1 MYYAMLIGASFL
13 FGSQF
18 MVTKAFEKNYGKTVR
33 ASLSFSLLYSLF
45 AGVIFFIIKL
55 VSSGTVFNL
64 NSFSLCMA
72 FGLSLVNILSSAIG
86 IKTLALGDIAVYSLF
101 LMLGGMIVPFFAGI
115 VFLKE
120 SVSVCN
126 LIGVA
131 IMIMLM
137 LIISGMYR
145 YLLSAF
151 VEAYTLIPI
160 NGTVFRFHKM
170 LTGFISFMTDFVII
184 GFRIC
189 LPVFFGKKNKNAG
202 EAQTDGDTKKKTSV
216 FFYVLC
222 VFLFILN
229 GLSSTLSKFN
239 SVREGAAL
247 GAEFTFYTYGIQ
259 FVISLAAFA
268 LTTALGKSDK
278 TQNEE
283 KQPCILFRPVAIG
296 CGAAF
301 GAVNG
306 TAFLMSSVAA
316 EHVVAVAQ
324 YPLITGATILFSSLL
339 AFLFYRE
346 KPTALQLVQIV
357 ISLAATILFMF

>member
-64 NSFSLCMA
+64 NPFSLCMA

-131 IMIMLM
+131 IMIIAL
-137 LIISGMYR
+137 
-145 YLLSAF
+145 
-151 VEAYTLIPI
+151 
-160 NGTVFRFHKM
+160 
-170 LTGFISFMTDFVII
+170 
-184 GFRIC
+184 C

-268 LTTALGKSDK
+268 LTTASGKSDK

-283 KQPCILFRPVAIG
+283 KQSGILFRPVAIG

>member
-55 VSSGTVFNL
+55 ISSGTVFNL
-64 NSFSLCMA
+64 NPFSLCMA
-72 FGLSLVNILSSAIG
+72 FGLSLVNILSSTIG

-131 IMIMLM
+131 IMIIAL
-137 LIISGMYR
+137 
-145 YLLSAF
+145 
-151 VEAYTLIPI
+151 
-160 NGTVFRFHKM
+160 
-170 LTGFISFMTDFVII
+170 
-184 GFRIC
+184 C

-268 LTTALGKSDK
+268 LTTASGKSDK
-278 TQNEE
+278 TQSEE
-283 KQPCILFRPVAIG
+283 KQPVILFRPVAIG

>member
-55 VSSGTVFNL
+55 ISSGTVFNL
-64 NSFSLCMA
+64 NPFSLCMA
-72 FGLSLVNILSSAIG
+72 FGLSLVNILSSTIG

-131 IMIMLM
+131 IMIIAL
-137 LIISGMYR
+137 
-145 YLLSAF
+145 
-151 VEAYTLIPI
+151 
-160 NGTVFRFHKM
+160 
-170 LTGFISFMTDFVII
+170 
-184 GFRIC
+184 C

-259 FVISLAAFA
+259 FVISLSAFA
-268 LTTALGKSDK
+268 LTTASGKSDK

-283 KQPCILFRPVAIG
+283 KQPVILFRPVAIG

>member
-55 VSSGTVFNL
+55 ISSGTVFNL

-131 IMIMLM
+131 IMIIAL
-137 LIISGMYR
+137 
-145 YLLSAF
+145 
-151 VEAYTLIPI
+151 
-160 NGTVFRFHKM
+160 
-170 LTGFISFMTDFVII
+170 
-184 GFRIC
+184 C

-278 TQNEE
+278 TQGEE
-283 KQPCILFRPVAIG
+283 KQPGILFRPVAIG

>member
-18 MVTKAFEKNYGKTVR
+18 MVTKAFEKNNGKTVR

-55 VSSGTVFNL
+55 ISSGTVFNL
-64 NSFSLCMA
+64 NPFSLCMA

-131 IMIMLM
+131 IMIIAL
-137 LIISGMYR
+137 
-145 YLLSAF
+145 
-151 VEAYTLIPI
+151 
-160 NGTVFRFHKM
+160 
-170 LTGFISFMTDFVII
+170 
-184 GFRIC
+184 C
-189 LPVFFGKKNKNAG
+189 LPVFFGKKNKNAV

-268 LTTALGKSDK
+268 LTTASGKSDK

-283 KQPCILFRPVAIG
+283 KQPVILFRPVAIG

>member
-64 NSFSLCMA
+64 NPFSLCMA

-131 IMIMLM
+131 IMIIAL
-137 LIISGMYR
+137 
-145 YLLSAF
+145 
-151 VEAYTLIPI
+151 
-160 NGTVFRFHKM
+160 
-170 LTGFISFMTDFVII
+170 
-184 GFRIC
+184 C
-189 LPVFFGKKNKNAG
+189 LPVFFGKQNKNAG

-216 FFYVLC
+216 FFYLLC

-268 LTTALGKSDK
+268 LTTASGKSDK
-278 TQNEE
+278 MQNEE

>member
-18 MVTKAFEKNYGKTVR
+18 MVTKAFEKNYGKTIR

-64 NSFSLCMA
+64 NPFSLCMA

-131 IMIMLM
+131 IMIIAL
-137 LIISGMYR
+137 
-145 YLLSAF
+145 
-151 VEAYTLIPI
+151 
-160 NGTVFRFHKM
+160 
-170 LTGFISFMTDFVII
+170 
-184 GFRIC
+184 C

-268 LTTALGKSDK
+268 LTTASGKSDK

>member
-55 VSSGTVFNL
+55 ISSGTVFNL
-64 NSFSLCMA
+64 NPFSLCMA

-120 SVSVCN
+120 SVSVYN

-131 IMIMLM
+131 IMIIAL
-137 LIISGMYR
+137 
-145 YLLSAF
+145 
-151 VEAYTLIPI
+151 
-160 NGTVFRFHKM
+160 
-170 LTGFISFMTDFVII
+170 
-184 GFRIC
+184 C

-283 KQPCILFRPVAIG
+283 KQPVILFRPVAIG

>member
-55 VSSGTVFNL
+55 ISSGTVFNL
-64 NSFSLCMA
+64 NPFSLCMA

-131 IMIMLM
+131 IMIIAL
-137 LIISGMYR
+137 
-145 YLLSAF
+145 
-151 VEAYTLIPI
+151 
-160 NGTVFRFHKM
+160 
-170 LTGFISFMTDFVII
+170 
-184 GFRIC
+184 C

-202 EAQTDGDTKKKTSV
+202 EAQTDGNTKKKTSV

>member
-55 VSSGTVFNL
+55 ISSGTVFNL
-64 NSFSLCMA
+64 NPFSLCMA

-131 IMIMLM
+131 IMIIAL
-137 LIISGMYR
+137 
-145 YLLSAF
+145 
-151 VEAYTLIPI
+151 
-160 NGTVFRFHKM
+160 
-170 LTGFISFMTDFVII
+170 
-184 GFRIC
+184 C
-189 LPVFFGKKNKNAG
+189 LPVFFGKQNKNAG

-278 TQNEE
+278 TQSEE

>member
-55 VSSGTVFNL
+55 ISSGTVFNL
-64 NSFSLCMA
+64 NPFSLCMA

-131 IMIMLM
+131 IMIIAL
-137 LIISGMYR
+137 
-145 YLLSAF
+145 
-151 VEAYTLIPI
+151 
-160 NGTVFRFHKM
+160 
-170 LTGFISFMTDFVII
+170 
-184 GFRIC
+184 C
-189 LPVFFGKKNKNAG
+189 LPVFFGKQNKNAG

-259 FVISLAAFA
+259 FVISFAAFA
-268 LTTALGKSDK
+268 LTTASGKSDK

-283 KQPCILFRPVAIG
+283 KQPVILFRPVAIG

>member
-55 VSSGTVFNL
+55 ISSGTVFNL
-64 NSFSLCMA
+64 NPFSLCMA

-131 IMIMLM
+131 IMIIAL
-137 LIISGMYR
+137 
-145 YLLSAF
+145 
-151 VEAYTLIPI
+151 
-160 NGTVFRFHKM
+160 
-170 LTGFISFMTDFVII
+170 
-184 GFRIC
+184 C

-278 TQNEE
+278 TQSEE
-283 KQPCILFRPVAIG
+283 KQPVILFRPVAIG

>member
-1 MYYAMLIGASFL
+1 MYYAMLLGASFL

-18 MVTKAFEKNYGKTVR
+18 MVTKAFEKNYGKTIR
-33 ASLSFSLLYSLF
+33 TSLSFSLLYSLF

-55 VSSGTVFNL
+55 ISSGTAFNL
-64 NSFSLCMA
+64 NPFSLCMA
-72 FGLSLVNILSSAIG
+72 FGLSLVNILSSAFG

-101 LMLGGMIVPFFAGI
+101 LMLGGMIVPFFAGV

-131 IMIMLM
+131 IMIFAL
-137 LIISGMYR
+137 
-145 YLLSAF
+145 
-151 VEAYTLIPI
+151 
-160 NGTVFRFHKM
+160 
-170 LTGFISFMTDFVII
+170 
-184 GFRIC
+184 C
-189 LPVFFGKKNKNAG
+189 LPVFFDKKNKNAEETHG
-202 EAQTDGDTKKKTSV
+202 EDGARQSGGIKQNDDEKSGTKIKTSV
-216 FFYVLC
+216 IFYVLC

-259 FVISLAAFA
+259 FVVSLVAFA
-268 LTTALGKSDK
+268 LIKTFGKSDK

-283 KQPCILFRPVAIG
+283 KQPVVLFQPKAIG
-296 CGAAF
+296 CGATF

-306 TAFLMSSVAA
+306 TAFLLSSVAA
-316 EHVVAVAQ
+316 EHVAAVAQ

-346 KPTALQLVQIV
+346 KPTALQLVQIA
-357 ISLAATILFMF
+357 ISFAATILFMF

>member
-131 IMIMLM
+131 IMIIAL
-137 LIISGMYR
+137 
-145 YLLSAF
+145 
-151 VEAYTLIPI
+151 
-160 NGTVFRFHKM
+160 
-170 LTGFISFMTDFVII
+170 
-184 GFRIC
+184 C

-268 LTTALGKSDK
+268 LTTASSKSDK

-283 KQPCILFRPVAIG
+283 KQPGILFRPVAIG

>member
-18 MVTKAFEKNYGKTVR
+18 MVTKAFEKNNGKTVR

-55 VSSGTVFNL
+55 ISSGTVFNL
-64 NSFSLCMA
+64 NPFSLCMA

-131 IMIMLM
+131 IMIIAL
-137 LIISGMYR
+137 
-145 YLLSAF
+145 
-151 VEAYTLIPI
+151 
-160 NGTVFRFHKM
+160 
-170 LTGFISFMTDFVII
+170 
-184 GFRIC
+184 C
-189 LPVFFGKKNKNAG
+189 LPVFFGKKNKNAV

-283 KQPCILFRPVAIG
+283 KQPGILFRPVAIG

>member
-55 VSSGTVFNL
+55 ISSGTVFNL
-64 NSFSLCMA
+64 NPFSLCMA

-131 IMIMLM
+131 IMIIAL
-137 LIISGMYR
+137 
-145 YLLSAF
+145 
-151 VEAYTLIPI
+151 
-160 NGTVFRFHKM
+160 
-170 LTGFISFMTDFVII
+170 
-184 GFRIC
+184 C

-268 LTTALGKSDK
+268 LTTASGKSDK

-283 KQPCILFRPVAIG
+283 KQPDILFRPVAIG

>member
-64 NSFSLCMA
+64 NPFSLCMA

-131 IMIMLM
+131 IMIIAL
-137 LIISGMYR
+137 
-145 YLLSAF
+145 
-151 VEAYTLIPI
+151 
-160 NGTVFRFHKM
+160 
-170 LTGFISFMTDFVII
+170 
-184 GFRIC
+184 C

-278 TQNEE
+278 TQSEE
-283 KQPCILFRPVAIG
+283 KQPGILFRPVAIG

>member
-55 VSSGTVFNL
+55 ISSGTVFNL
-64 NSFSLCMA
+64 NPFSLCMA

-131 IMIMLM
+131 IMIIAL
-137 LIISGMYR
+137 
-145 YLLSAF
+145 
-151 VEAYTLIPI
+151 
-160 NGTVFRFHKM
+160 
-170 LTGFISFMTDFVII
+170 
-184 GFRIC
+184 C
-189 LPVFFGKKNKNAG
+189 LPVFFGKQNKNAG

-259 FVISLAAFA
+259 FVISFAAGA
-268 LTTALGKSDK
+268 LTTASGKSDK

-283 KQPCILFRPVAIG
+283 KQPVILFRPVAIG

-316 EHVVAVAQ
+316 EHGVAVAQ

>member
-64 NSFSLCMA
+64 NPFSLCMA
-72 FGLSLVNILSSAIG
+72 FGLSLVNILSSTIG

-131 IMIMLM
+131 IMIIAL
-137 LIISGMYR
+137 
-145 YLLSAF
+145 
-151 VEAYTLIPI
+151 
-160 NGTVFRFHKM
+160 
-170 LTGFISFMTDFVII
+170 
-184 GFRIC
+184 C

-202 EAQTDGDTKKKTSV
+202 EAQTDGDTKKKTAV

-283 KQPCILFRPVAIG
+283 KQPVILFRPVAIG

>member
-64 NSFSLCMA
+64 NPFSLCMA

-131 IMIMLM
+131 IMIIAL
-137 LIISGMYR
+137 
-145 YLLSAF
+145 
-151 VEAYTLIPI
+151 
-160 NGTVFRFHKM
+160 
-170 LTGFISFMTDFVII
+170 
-184 GFRIC
+184 C
-189 LPVFFGKKNKNAG
+189 LPVFFGKKNKNA
-202 EAQTDGDTKKKTSV
+202 EKAQTDGDTKKKTSV

-268 LTTALGKSDK
+268 LTTASGKSDK

>member
-18 MVTKAFEKNYGKTVR
+18 MVTKAFEKNYGKTIR

-64 NSFSLCMA
+64 NPFSLCMA

-131 IMIMLM
+131 IMIIAL
-137 LIISGMYR
+137 
-145 YLLSAF
+145 
-151 VEAYTLIPI
+151 
-160 NGTVFRFHKM
+160 
-170 LTGFISFMTDFVII
+170 
-184 GFRIC
+184 C
-189 LPVFFGKKNKNAG
+189 LPVFFGKKNKNA
-202 EAQTDGDTKKKTSV
+202 EETQTDGDTKKKTSV

-278 TQNEE
+278 TQSEE

>member
-131 IMIMLM
+131 IMIIAL
-137 LIISGMYR
+137 
-145 YLLSAF
+145 
-151 VEAYTLIPI
+151 
-160 NGTVFRFHKM
+160 
-170 LTGFISFMTDFVII
+170 
-184 GFRIC
+184 C

-202 EAQTDGDTKKKTSV
+202 EAQTDGDTKKKTAV

-283 KQPCILFRPVAIG
+283 KQPVILFRPVAIG

>member
-55 VSSGTVFNL
+55 ISSGTVFNL
-64 NSFSLCMA
+64 NPFSLCMA

-131 IMIMLM
+131 IMIIAL
-137 LIISGMYR
+137 
-145 YLLSAF
+145 
-151 VEAYTLIPI
+151 
-160 NGTVFRFHKM
+160 
-170 LTGFISFMTDFVII
+170 
-184 GFRIC
+184 C

-268 LTTALGKSDK
+268 LTTASGKSDK

-283 KQPCILFRPVAIG
+283 KQPGILFRSVAIG

>member
-55 VSSGTVFNL
+55 ISSGTVFNL
-64 NSFSLCMA
+64 NPFSLCMA

-131 IMIMLM
+131 IMIIAL
-137 LIISGMYR
+137 
-145 YLLSAF
+145 
-151 VEAYTLIPI
+151 
-160 NGTVFRFHKM
+160 
-170 LTGFISFMTDFVII
+170 
-184 GFRIC
+184 C

-268 LTTALGKSDK
+268 LTTAFGKSDK

-283 KQPCILFRPVAIG
+283 KQPGILFRPVAIG

-306 TAFLMSSVAA
+306 TAFLLSSVAA

>member
-18 MVTKAFEKNYGKTVR
+18 MVTKAFEKNNGKTVR

-64 NSFSLCMA
+64 NPFSLCMA

-126 LIGVA
+126 LVGVA
-131 IMIMLM
+131 IMIIAL
-137 LIISGMYR
+137 
-145 YLLSAF
+145 
-151 VEAYTLIPI
+151 
-160 NGTVFRFHKM
+160 
-170 LTGFISFMTDFVII
+170 
-184 GFRIC
+184 C
-189 LPVFFGKKNKNAG
+189 LPVFFGKKNKNAV
-202 EAQTDGDTKKKTSV
+202 EAQTDGETKKKTSV

-283 KQPCILFRPVAIG
+283 KQPGILFRPVAIG

>member
-18 MVTKAFEKNYGKTVR
+18 MVTKAFEKNYGKTIR

-55 VSSGTVFNL
+55 ISSGTVFNL

-72 FGLSLVNILSSAIG
+72 FGLSLVNILSSTIG

-131 IMIMLM
+131 IMIIAL
-137 LIISGMYR
+137 
-145 YLLSAF
+145 
-151 VEAYTLIPI
+151 
-160 NGTVFRFHKM
+160 
-170 LTGFISFMTDFVII
+170 
-184 GFRIC
+184 C

-202 EAQTDGDTKKKTSV
+202 EAKTDGDTKKKTSV

-283 KQPCILFRPVAIG
+283 KQPGILFRPVAIG

>member
-131 IMIMLM
+131 IMIIAL
-137 LIISGMYR
+137 
-145 YLLSAF
+145 
-151 VEAYTLIPI
+151 
-160 NGTVFRFHKM
+160 
-170 LTGFISFMTDFVII
+170 
-184 GFRIC
+184 C
-189 LPVFFGKKNKNAG
+189 LPVFFGKQNKNAG

-268 LTTALGKSDK
+268 LTTASGKSDK

-283 KQPCILFRPVAIG
+283 KQPGILFRPVAIG

>member
-1 MYYAMLIGASFL
+1 MLIGASFL

-18 MVTKAFEKNYGKTVR
+18 MVTKAFEKNNGKTVR

-55 VSSGTVFNL
+55 ISSGTVFNL
-64 NSFSLCMA
+64 NPFSLCMA

-131 IMIMLM
+131 IMIIAL
-137 LIISGMYR
+137 
-145 YLLSAF
+145 
-151 VEAYTLIPI
+151 
-160 NGTVFRFHKM
+160 
-170 LTGFISFMTDFVII
+170 
-184 GFRIC
+184 C

-268 LTTALGKSDK
+268 LTTASGKSDK

-283 KQPCILFRPVAIG
+283 KQPVILFRPVAIG

>member
-18 MVTKAFEKNYGKTVR
+18 MVTKAFEKNYGKTIR

-64 NSFSLCMA
+64 NPFSLCMA

-131 IMIMLM
+131 IMIIAL
-137 LIISGMYR
+137 
-145 YLLSAF
+145 
-151 VEAYTLIPI
+151 
-160 NGTVFRFHKM
+160 
-170 LTGFISFMTDFVII
+170 
-184 GFRIC
+184 C
-189 LPVFFGKKNKNAG
+189 LPVFFGKQNKNAG

-268 LTTALGKSDK
+268 LTTASGKSDK

-283 KQPCILFRPVAIG
+283 KQPGILFRPVAIG

>member
-55 VSSGTVFNL
+55 ISSGTVFNL

-131 IMIMLM
+131 IMIIAL
-137 LIISGMYR
+137 
-145 YLLSAF
+145 
-151 VEAYTLIPI
+151 
-160 NGTVFRFHKM
+160 
-170 LTGFISFMTDFVII
+170 
-184 GFRIC
+184 C

-202 EAQTDGDTKKKTSV
+202 EAQTDGDTKKKTAV

-283 KQPCILFRPVAIG
+283 KQPVILFRPVAIG

>member
-18 MVTKAFEKNYGKTVR
+18 MVTKAFEKNNGKTVR

-55 VSSGTVFNL
+55 ISSGTVFNL
-64 NSFSLCMA
+64 NPFSLCMA

-131 IMIMLM
+131 IMIIAL
-137 LIISGMYR
+137 
-145 YLLSAF
+145 
-151 VEAYTLIPI
+151 
-160 NGTVFRFHKM
+160 
-170 LTGFISFMTDFVII
+170 
-184 GFRIC
+184 C
-189 LPVFFGKKNKNAG
+189 LPVFFGKKSKNAG

-283 KQPCILFRPVAIG
+283 KQPGILFRPVAIG

>member
-18 MVTKAFEKNYGKTVR
+18 VVTKAFEKNYGKTVR

-64 NSFSLCMA
+64 NQFSLCMA

-131 IMIMLM
+131 IMIIAL
-137 LIISGMYR
+137 
-145 YLLSAF
+145 
-151 VEAYTLIPI
+151 
-160 NGTVFRFHKM
+160 
-170 LTGFISFMTDFVII
+170 
-184 GFRIC
+184 C

-268 LTTALGKSDK
+268 LTTASGKSDK

-283 KQPCILFRPVAIG
+283 KQPGILFRPVAIG

>member
-45 AGVIFFIIKL
+45 AGMIFFIIKL
-55 VSSGTVFNL
+55 ISSGTVFNL
-64 NSFSLCMA
+64 NPFSLCMA

-131 IMIMLM
+131 IMIIAL
-137 LIISGMYR
+137 
-145 YLLSAF
+145 
-151 VEAYTLIPI
+151 
-160 NGTVFRFHKM
+160 
-170 LTGFISFMTDFVII
+170 
-184 GFRIC
+184 C

-202 EAQTDGDTKKKTSV
+202 KAQTDGDTKKKTSV

-268 LTTALGKSDK
+268 LTTASGKSDK

-283 KQPCILFRPVAIG
+283 KQPVILFRPVAIG

>member
-55 VSSGTVFNL
+55 ISSGTVFNL

-72 FGLSLVNILSSAIG
+72 FGLSLVNILSSTIG

-131 IMIMLM
+131 IMIIAL
-137 LIISGMYR
+137 
-145 YLLSAF
+145 
-151 VEAYTLIPI
+151 
-160 NGTVFRFHKM
+160 
-170 LTGFISFMTDFVII
+170 
-184 GFRIC
+184 C
-189 LPVFFGKKNKNAG
+189 LPVFFGKKNKNA
-202 EAQTDGDTKKKTSV
+202 EKAQTDGDTKKKTSV

-268 LTTALGKSDK
+268 LTTASGKSDK

-283 KQPCILFRPVAIG
+283 KQPGILFRPVAIG

>member
-55 VSSGTVFNL
+55 ISSGTVFNL
-64 NSFSLCMA
+64 NPFSLCMA

-131 IMIMLM
+131 IMIIAL
-137 LIISGMYR
+137 
-145 YLLSAF
+145 
-151 VEAYTLIPI
+151 
-160 NGTVFRFHKM
+160 
-170 LTGFISFMTDFVII
+170 
-184 GFRIC
+184 C
-189 LPVFFGKKNKNAG
+189 LPVFFGKKNKNTG

-268 LTTALGKSDK
+268 LTTASGKSDK

-283 KQPCILFRPVAIG
+283 KQPVILFRPVAIG

>member
-64 NSFSLCMA
+64 NPFSLCMA

-131 IMIMLM
+131 IMIIAL
-137 LIISGMYR
+137 
-145 YLLSAF
+145 
-151 VEAYTLIPI
+151 
-160 NGTVFRFHKM
+160 
-170 LTGFISFMTDFVII
+170 
-184 GFRIC
+184 C

-268 LTTALGKSDK
+268 LTTASGKSDK

-283 KQPCILFRPVAIG
+283 KQPVILFRPIAIG

>member
-64 NSFSLCMA
+64 NPFSLCMA

-131 IMIMLM
+131 IMIIAL
-137 LIISGMYR
+137 
-145 YLLSAF
+145 
-151 VEAYTLIPI
+151 
-160 NGTVFRFHKM
+160 
-170 LTGFISFMTDFVII
+170 
-184 GFRIC
+184 C

-268 LTTALGKSDK
+268 LTTASGKSDK

-283 KQPCILFRPVAIG
+283 KQPGILFRPVAIG

-346 KPTALQLVQIV
+346 KSTALQLVQIV

>member
-55 VSSGTVFNL
+55 ISSGTVFNL
-64 NSFSLCMA
+64 NPFSLYMA

-131 IMIMLM
+131 IMIIAL
-137 LIISGMYR
+137 
-145 YLLSAF
+145 
-151 VEAYTLIPI
+151 
-160 NGTVFRFHKM
+160 
-170 LTGFISFMTDFVII
+170 
-184 GFRIC
+184 C

-268 LTTALGKSDK
+268 LTTASGKSDK

>member
-18 MVTKAFEKNYGKTVR
+18 MVTKAFEKNYGKTVQ

-55 VSSGTVFNL
+55 ISSGTVFNL
-64 NSFSLCMA
+64 NPFSLCMA

-131 IMIMLM
+131 IMIIAL
-137 LIISGMYR
+137 
-145 YLLSAF
+145 
-151 VEAYTLIPI
+151 
-160 NGTVFRFHKM
+160 
-170 LTGFISFMTDFVII
+170 
-184 GFRIC
+184 C

-268 LTTALGKSDK
+268 LTTASGKSDK

-283 KQPCILFRPVAIG
+283 KQPGILFRPVAIG

>member
-55 VSSGTVFNL
+55 ISSGTVFNL
-64 NSFSLCMA
+64 NPFSLCMA
-72 FGLSLVNILSSAIG
+72 FGLSLVNILSSTIG

-131 IMIMLM
+131 IMIIAL
-137 LIISGMYR
+137 
-145 YLLSAF
+145 
-151 VEAYTLIPI
+151 
-160 NGTVFRFHKM
+160 
-170 LTGFISFMTDFVII
+170 
-184 GFRIC
+184 C

-268 LTTALGKSDK
+268 LTSALGKSDK

-283 KQPCILFRPVAIG
+283 KQPVILFRPVAIG